1 MELPKEYILPDFNIR
16 TLHIYN
22 LLKHTVNA
30 DFIAVK
36 EFQDI
41 YPVAL
46 ELNAGVFTKSS
57 SLSDYPR
64 VAVSQVG
71 ANLVTSCSCNS
82 TEDKLCIHQA
92 EIIHCLLEEKD
103 YRIFFDAYLRHK
115 TLLPYAKSYGLEEED
130 NLDIYFRLDYLNGRL
145 QVSPKIK
152 ELLQVDEHILKR
164 DLLPRRTSIIKD
176 LATQDTNKKQ
186 ILVIGKHRYY
196 NQLNFQLM
204 EADTTQTGKLKNPVT
219 VSM

>member
-16 TLHIYN
+16 TLHIYD

-82 TEDKLCIHQA
+82 AEDKLCIHRGR
-92 EIIHCLLEEKD
+92 D
-103 YRIFFDAYLRHK
+103 YSL
-115 TLLPYAKSYGLEEED
+115 
-130 NLDIYFRLDYLNGRL
+130 
-145 QVSPKIK
+145 SP
-152 ELLQVDEHILKR
+152 
-164 DLLPRRTSIIKD
+164 
-176 LATQDTNKKQ
+176 
-186 ILVIGKHRYY
+186 
-196 NQLNFQLM
+196 
-204 EADTTQTGKLKNPVT
+204 
-219 VSM
+219 